1 MEYSYVGY
9 TEDKGIIKGRLSAA
23 NEKAAEDMLANIG
36 YRVLSLKP
44 ITPFAPNMGTF
55 LQPKVKPTELM
66 TFSRQLAL
74 LVESGVSLVQGLEL
88 LQSQTSDKQL
98 KKVLIEVVSAIRG
111 GSSLSAAMARH
122 PNVFSTIYY
131 RMIGVGEHTGALEG
145 ILRSLADYI
154 ERQTTTRNKL
164 KAALTYPAIVVSL
177 AIVIVIMMVTF
188 VLPPLV
194 NLITALGSELPVTT
208 KMLLAAVNYATK
220 YGLYTLVG
228 LLGVG
233 LVVYLATHTTRG
245 RYYWDL
251 LMLKLPMLGRVLLLS
266 ELARDCR
273 NIALLFKA
281 GLPLPEIM
289 TLTGQA
295 SGNMVVARALG
306 EVEGG
311 MLRGEGLSGPMRKRP
326 IFLPMMVEMTKV
338 GEETGGL
345 DTTLVTVAETFEV
358 EVDRR
363 VQALLSML
371 EPAMTIA
378 LGIGVAFVALSLFM
392 PLYGSLARIGG

>member
-23 NEKAAEDMLANIG
+23 SERLAEDTLANIG

-44 ITPFAPNMGTF
+44 ITPFAPNLGTF
-55 LQPKVKPTELM
+55 LQPQVKTAELM

-74 LVESGVSLVQGLEL
+74 LVESGVGLVHALEL

-98 KKVLIEVVSAIRG
+98 KKVLIEVVSALRG
-111 GSSLSAAMARH
+111 GSSLSAAMSKH
-122 PNVFSTIYY
+122 PNVFSTIFH
-131 RMIGVGEHTGALEG
+131 RMIGVGEHTGSLEG

-177 AIVIVIMMVTF
+177 AVVIVIMMVTF

-194 NLITALGSELPVTT
+194 NLVASLGGELPVTT
-208 KMLLAAVNYATK
+208 KMLLAAVNYASK

-228 LLGVG
+228 LFGVG
-233 LVVYLATHTTRG
+233 LVVYLATRTTRG
-245 RYYWDL
+245 RYYLDML
-251 LMLKLPMLGRVLLLS
+251 LLKLPILGRVLLLS

-295 SGNMVVARALG
+295 SGNMVVTRALSA
-306 EVEGG
+306 VEGD
-311 MLRGEGLSGPMRKRP
+311 MIKGEGLAGPMRKRP

-338 GEETGGL
+338 GEETGAL
-345 DTTLVTVAETFEV
+345 DSTLVTVAETFEV

-378 LGIGVAFVALSLFM
+378 LGIGVAFVA
-392 PLYGSLARIGG
+392 